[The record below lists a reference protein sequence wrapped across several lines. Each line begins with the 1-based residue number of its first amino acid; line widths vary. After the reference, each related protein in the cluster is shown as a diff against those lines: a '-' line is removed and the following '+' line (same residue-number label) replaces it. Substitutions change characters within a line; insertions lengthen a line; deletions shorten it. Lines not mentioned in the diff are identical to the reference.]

1 MRSTIGWAAL
11 SALLGAFP
19 LAAQADVDW
28 GLNHELNDPFVFA
41 LGATYLRTSGQ
52 AQLNST
58 TTGLGTLVDL
68 QDTLGLSQ
76 EATGP
81 YAAFRW
87 RMSERWRLEASYV
100 WITESGSKAINQD
113 ITWGDVVYPINTNLS
128 TKFNFSDF
136 RTSVGYSFY
145 KTSDKELGVGLGL
158 HVLSYQLSLSSLNL
172 GTEAGNVLA
181 PLPVLSAYGG
191 FALDEHWAVTAR
203 LDWLSLTY
211 QQYQGGI
218 TSMAF
223 DVLYQPFQHVGFGIG
238 WRSLY
243 VNFQA
248 TSGHFVG
255 KFEQSMQGPQLFLT
269 ASF

>member
-1 MRSTIGWAAL
+1 MRFLKWAAL
-11 SALLGAFP
+11 SAVLGAAP
-19 LAAQADVDW
+19 MAAWADVDW
-28 GLNHELNDPFVFA
+28 GLNHELNDAFVFA

-58 TTGLGTLVDL
+58 TSGLGTLIDL
-68 QDTLGLSQ
+68 QDTLGLSG

-100 WITESGSKAINQD
+100 WISESGNKGISQD
-113 ITWGDVVYPINTNLS
+113 ITWGDVTFPVNANVSSKL
-128 TKFNFSDF
+128 NFSDF
-136 RTSVGYSFY
+136 RRSVGYSFY
-145 KTSDKELGVGLGL
+145 KTSDKELGVGVGL

-191 FALDEHWAVTAR
+191 FALNEHWTVTAR

-211 QQYQGGI
+211 QQYHGGI
-218 TSMAF
+218 TSVGF
-223 DVLYQPFQHVGFGIG
+223 EVLYQPFQHVGFGLG
-238 WRSLY
+238 WRGLNL
-243 VNFQA
+243 NFQA
-248 TSGHFVG
+248 TSGRFVG
-255 KFEQSMQGPQLFLT
+255 KLEQTLNGPQLFVT

>member
-1 MRSTIGWAAL
+1 MRFFKYASVVL
-11 SALLGAFP
+11 LLGASP
-19 LAAQADVDW
+19 LTVQAEVDW
-28 GLNHELNDPFVFA
+28 GLNHDLNDSFMFA

-58 TTGLGTLVDL
+58 TSGLGTLIDL

-81 YAAFRW
+81 YASLRW
-87 RMSERWRLEASYV
+87 RMSERWRLEASYI
-100 WITESGSKAINQD
+100 WISESGGKSLNQQ
-113 ITWGDVVYPINTNLS
+113 IEWGDVTFPINTAVS
-128 TKFNFSDF
+128 SKFNFSDF

-191 FALDEHWAVTAR
+191 FALDEHWSVGAR

-211 QQYQGGI
+211 QQYHGGI
-218 TSMAF
+218 TSIGV
-223 DVLYQPFQHVGFGIG
+223 DVLYQPFQHFGVGIG
-238 WRSLY
+238 WRSLN

-248 TSGHFVG
+248 TSGRFVG
-255 KFEQSMQGPQLFLT
+255 KFEQSLQGPQLFLT

>member
-1 MRSTIGWAAL
+1 MRYSGWAAF
-11 SALLGAFP
+11 SVLLGAFP

-28 GLNHELNDPFVFA
+28 GLNHELNDAFVFA

-58 TTGLGTLVDL
+58 TSGVGTLIDL
-68 QDTLGLSQ
+68 QDTLGLSG

-81 YAAFRW
+81 YADFRW

-100 WITESGSKAINQD
+100 WISESGSKSINQD
-113 ITWGDVVYPINTNLS
+113 ISWGDVVYPVNTALS
-128 TKFNFSDF
+128 SKFNFSDF

-158 HVLSYQLSLSSLNL
+158 HVLSYQLSLASASL

-191 FALDEHWAVTAR
+191 FALNEQWSVTAR

-211 QQYQGGI
+211 QQYHGGI
-218 TSMAF
+218 TSVGF
-223 DVLYQPFQHVGFGIG
+223 DVLYQPFQHIGFGVG
-238 WRSLY
+238 WRGLN

-248 TSGHFVG
+248 TSGRFVG
-255 KFEQSMQGPQLFLT
+255 KLEQSLQGPQLFLT

>member
-1 MRSTIGWAAL
+1 MRPLGRMAL
-11 SALLGAFP
+11 SALFGAFP
-19 LAAQADVDW
+19 LVAQADVDW
-28 GLNHELNDPFVFA
+28 GLNHELNDAFVFA

-58 TTGLGTLVDL
+58 TSGVGTLIDL
-68 QDTLGLSQ
+68 QDTLGLSG

-81 YAAFRW
+81 YADFRW

-100 WITESGSKAINQD
+100 WISESGSKSINQD
-113 ITWGDVVYPINTNLS
+113 ISWGDVVYPVNTALS
-128 TKFNFSDF
+128 SKFNFSDF

-158 HVLSYQLSLSSLNL
+158 HVLSYQLSLASASL

-191 FALDEHWAVTAR
+191 FALNEQWSVTAR

-211 QQYQGGI
+211 QQYHGGI
-218 TSMAF
+218 TSVGF
-223 DVLYQPFQHVGFGIG
+223 DVLYQPFQHIGFGVG
-238 WRSLY
+238 WRGLN

-248 TSGHFVG
+248 TSGRFVG
-255 KFEQSMQGPQLFLT
+255 KLEQSLQGPQLFLT